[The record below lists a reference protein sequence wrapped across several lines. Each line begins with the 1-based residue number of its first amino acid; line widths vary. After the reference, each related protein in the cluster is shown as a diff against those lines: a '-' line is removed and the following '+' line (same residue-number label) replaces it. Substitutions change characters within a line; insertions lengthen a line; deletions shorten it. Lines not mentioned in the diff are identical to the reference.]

1 MNTTTLRITKYAGA
15 GVAALATTCVLAAP
29 ATAMRPEPVPRTNQQ
44 AVPTTTDH
52 ESPSTPSIG
61 SSSDGFDWS
70 TLAAG
75 LGGGAMLTGVVVI
88 GASELRRRQA
98 RPA

>member
-29 ATAMRPEPVPRTNQQ
+29 AMAMRPEPVPGTNQQ
-44 AVPTTTDH
+44 AVPSPVDPQ
-52 ESPSTPSIG
+52 PSTPSIG
-61 SSSDGFDWS
+61 STSDGFDWS

-75 LGGGAMLTGVVVI
+75 LGGGAMLTGVAVI
-88 GASELRRRQA
+88 GADQLRRRQR